1 MKKDIILINP
11 DTMSS
16 TPNTNIGL
24 ASLESF
30 LKNKGLSCLTIKG
43 WEINNYLDKS
53 EVFGI
58 SVLDHTYVTAQKLTQ
73 RLRDKTVIWGGWTAK
88 ALPEFILKENP
99 GVDYVVLGDG
109 ERCLVRLLGSLQAPE
124 KLREIDGIAYR
135 DDRNLIAVRSP
146 IEFMDMNELSFPT
159 DLAVFND
166 LVYFELTR
174 GCYGHCN
181 FCQEVSKMRF
191 KSAQRAAEEIEYW
204 NGKGYSCFYIG
215 NANSIANGHLLR
227 EFLQELEGRDLQ
239 VALMLVGRPNDVL
252 RNHEILKMFFKSKTV
267 QLTNI
272 EIGFEANTQ
281 YALDLLGRGTT
292 PELNREAI
300 EALISLKERYSP
312 STDIHANIILF
323 PHFDMTI
330 DDFVEN
336 VRFIGDYQCSKS
348 TMTPHLI
355 GIANTP
361 VWHEMKARGFE
372 VQKTAGLRIWEYPF
386 SDRDVQRLF
395 RKLIEIP
402 LRESQYGVSYATMW
416 YPLHD
421 KLLDFHNAHDIKNA
435 VMDFLNS

>member
-11 DTMSS
+11 DTLST

-24 ASLESF
+24 ASLESY
-30 LKNKGLSCLTIKG
+30 LKNDGLSCLTING
-43 WEINNYLDKS
+43 WEINNYLDGS

-58 SVLDHTYVTAQKLTQ
+58 SVVDHTYVTAQKLTQ

-109 ERCLVRLLGSLQAPE
+109 ERRLVRLLESLQTPE

-135 DDRNLIAVRSP
+135 DDRNLIVVRPP
-146 IEFMDMNELSFPT
+146 IEFMDMNELPLPT

-174 GCYGHCN
+174 GCYGNCN

-191 KSAQRAAEEIEYW
+191 KSARKAADEIEYW
-204 NGKGYSCFYIG
+204 QGKGYSRFYIG
-215 NANSIANGHLLR
+215 NANSIGIGHLLR
-227 EFLQELEGRDLQ
+227 EFLQELEERDLQ
-239 VALMLVGRPNDVL
+239 VELMLVGRPNDVL
-252 RNHEILKMFFKSKTV
+252 RNHETLKMFFKSKTV
-267 QLTNI
+267 QLSNI
-272 EIGFEANTQ
+272 EVGCEANTQ
-281 YALDLLGRGTT
+281 RTLDLLGRGTT

-312 STDIHANIILF
+312 STDILANIILF

-336 VRFIGDYQCSKS
+336 VRFIGDYQCSKF
-348 TMTPHLI
+348 TMNSHLI
-355 GIANTP
+355 GVANTQ

-372 VQKTAGLRIWEYPF
+372 VQKTVGLRIWEYPF
-386 SDRDVQRLF
+386 SNRDVERLF
-395 RKLIEIP
+395 TKLIRIP
-402 LRESQYGVSYATMW
+402 FRKVQYDHNTAMW

-421 KLLDFHNAHDIKNA
+421 KLLNFHKAHDIRNG